1 MLRRRRTIVLIILLL
16 IVAVVCGLTLRQYLH
31 HPDALWRIVSE
42 QCVPHQ
48 RDNQNPEPCA
58 KVDLQTG
65 YVLLKDINGPL
76 QYLLLPT
83 AKMSGMESPELLQ
96 SKTANFLWLAW
107 QQRNVMSM
115 RHESPIPDSVISLT
129 INSATGRTQNQLHI
143 HISCL
148 RTDVREQLNQYSNTL
163 STQWQA
169 FPVTL
174 AGNQYIARKVT
185 EAEFSQYSP
194 FILLASQVSQ
204 VRENMGHYGLA
215 MAQLKDGEWV
225 VLATERNLLQLN
237 LASAEQLQDHDCEL
251 LKNKGPAGA
260 EP

>member
-1 MLRRRRTIVLIILLL
+1 MLRRRRTIVLFILLL
-16 IVAVVCGLTLRQYLH
+16 IVAVVGGLTLRQYLH

-107 QQRNVMSM
+107 QERNVMSV
-115 RHESPIPDSVISLT
+115 RRGTHVSDDIISLT
-129 INSATGRTQNQLHI
+129 INSATGRSQNQLHI

-148 RTDVREQLNQYSNTL
+148 RSEVRDQLNQYANAIHADWET
-163 STQWQA
+163 
-169 FPVTL
+169 FPVSL

-185 EAEFSQYSP
+185 TTEFSQHSP
-194 FILLASQVSQ
+194 FMMLASQVPQ
-204 VRENMGHYGLA
+204 ARENMGRYSLA
-215 MAQLKDGEWV
+215 MAQLKDGEWI
-225 VLATERNLLQLN
+225 VLATERNLLRFN
-237 LASAEQLQDHDCEL
+237 LASAEQLQDHDCRL
-251 LKNKGPAGA
+251 LNK
-260 EP
+260 